1 MDSSFWGFTCCIYV
15 NTKYEIMSNFASIV
29 AKYLSGKLTEEE
41 KKELEERLAQSEE
54 ERRLFE
60 RILKE
65 KFPVKEYREYAAVDV
80 ERAIREFNRRT
91 GRRIARRVARWGAA
105 AAVVAGLAVGGWHYY
120 YGSLQEEERV
130 EVPVAQTIVAGSSKA
145 LLTLASGEVIDLAK
159 MEQGKLD
166 GKQMKNENG
175 RLTYQQRE
183 QEETVYNMLQVPLGG
198 EYELELAEGTVVHL
212 NSGTKLRYPV
222 AFRGGE
228 RIVEL
233 LHGEAYF
240 DVTKSSEPFL
250 VKVQGMEVRVY
261 GTEFNVNTY
270 TPNHV
275 YTTLVNGKVGISYSG
290 SQKEVVLKPNM
301 QADFNREA
309 EAVSVRKVNPMYYV
323 SWKEGKYIFNNETLE
338 EILNTLGVWYNFRVV
353 FADTKLKD
361 LHFSGH
367 VTRYDDISK
376 ITEAIAYSVG
386 IHINISGNTLYVTHN
401 K

>member
-1 MDSSFWGFTCCIYV
+1 MDSSFWGFTCYIYA

-145 LLTLASGEVIDLAK
+145 LLTLASGEVIDLASVQNK
-159 MEQGKLD
+159 KLD
-166 GKQMKNENG
+166 KHFLNNEDG
-175 RLTYQQRE
+175 RLTYRKGQQE
-183 QEETVYNMLQVPLGG
+183 KIVYNTLQIPLGG
-198 EYELELAEGTVVHL
+198 EYELELSDGTVINL
-212 NSGTKLRYPV
+212 NSGTKIKYPV
-222 AFRGGE
+222 TFGDGE
-228 RIVEL
+228 RSVEL
-233 LHGEAYF
+233 LYGEAYF
-240 DVTKSSEPFL
+240 SVAHSSIPFH
-250 VKVQGMEVRVY
+250 VKVRGMNIQVY

-270 TPNHV
+270 TSNHI
-275 YTTLVNGKVGISYSG
+275 YTTLVKGKVGISYAKDK
-290 SQKEVVLKPNM
+290 KEIYLKPCT
-301 QADFNREA
+301 QADFNWENKTVEVRE
-309 EAVSVRKVNPMYYV
+309 VNPVLYV
-323 SWKEGKYIFNNETLE
+323 SWKEGRYVFHNERLE
-338 EILNTLGVWYNFRVV
+338 NIMRTLGVWYNFKVV
-353 FADTKLKD
+353 FADEKLKGM
-361 LHFSGH
+361 HFSGSM
-367 VTRYDDISK
+367 TRYDDISK

-386 IHINISGNTLYVTHN
+386 IQINIVDNTLYV
-401 K
+401 KQK